1 MEGSILKPVLPGGL
15 GEDPFAQKGSQK
27 EIGGIET
34 FGVSRPQKG
43 FQKGPEME
51 KGVLKSIIQ

>member
-27 EIGGIET
+27 EIGGIENV
-34 FGVSRPQKG
+34 GVSRPPKRVSKG
-43 FQKGPEME
+43 
-51 KGVLKSIIQ
+51 S

>member
-1 MEGSILKPVLPGGL
+1 MLPGGL

-27 EIGGIET
+27 EIGGIKKI
-34 FGVSRPQKG
+34 GVSRPPKKG
-43 FQKGPEME
+43 FQMGPEME

>member
-1 MEGSILKPVLPGGL
+1 MLGSQDPQKGFQTGPEMKKGVLKL
-15 GEDPFAQKGSQK
+15 GELEILGSQD
-27 EIGGIET
+27 
-34 FGVSRPQKG
+34 PQKG

>member
-1 MEGSILKPVLPGGL
+1 MSVLPGGL

-27 EIGGIET
+27 EIGGIEK